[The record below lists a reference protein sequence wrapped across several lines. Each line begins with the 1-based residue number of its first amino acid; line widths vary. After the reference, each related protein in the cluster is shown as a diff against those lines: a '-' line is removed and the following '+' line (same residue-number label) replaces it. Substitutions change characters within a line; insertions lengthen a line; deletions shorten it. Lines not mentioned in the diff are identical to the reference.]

1 MRTWTYPAHIEKHGE
16 GDYVVTFPDIPGIIT
31 GGGSVEEAIHQ
42 AEDALEEAILAF
54 LARGSAIPLPKPALK
69 GEYSIVLAPVTASRA
84 ALVNAMRDQKITN
97 VALAARM
104 GKSEGAIRRLMD
116 GSANVKIDTVV
127 EAMKALG
134 RNAIF
139 SDERV

>member
-1 MRTWTYPAHIEKHGE
+1 LSY
-16 GDYVVTFPDIPGIIT
+16 
-31 GGGSVEEAIHQ
+31 
-42 AEDALEEAILAF
+42 
-54 LARGSAIPLPKPALK
+54 LARGLAIPLPKPARK
-69 GEYSIVLAPVTASRA
+69 DEQSIVLAPITASRA
-84 ALVNAMRDQKITN
+84 ALANLMRDQKITN

-134 RNAIF
+134 GKAIF

>member
-1 MRTWTYPAHIEKHGE
+1 
-16 GDYVVTFPDIPGIIT
+16 
-31 GGGSVEEAIHQ
+31 
-42 AEDALEEAILAF
+42 
-54 LARGSAIPLPKPALK
+54 
-69 GEYSIVLAPVTASRA
+69 
-84 ALVNAMRDQKITN
+84 
-97 VALAARM
+97 
-104 GKSEGAIRRLMD
+104 MD